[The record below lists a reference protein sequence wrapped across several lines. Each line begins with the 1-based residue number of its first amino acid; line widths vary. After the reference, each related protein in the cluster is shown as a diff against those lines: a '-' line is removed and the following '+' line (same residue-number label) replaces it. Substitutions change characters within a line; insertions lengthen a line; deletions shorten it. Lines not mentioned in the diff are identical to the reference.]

1 MATFVIHLDR
11 LQSDLN
17 KLAEQLRYHEKKLLA
32 DNRRPTN
39 YNLKT
44 LIKNVENFKATFDA
58 AITSAATEKPID
70 IYGSSFLSPL
80 AYKYAEVTFTNQAR
94 LDTIRLL
101 GTILS
106 SRSPVRFFIS
116 DIKNDFDITV
126 LQLVAD
132 IREIVKTRK
141 EVNFEELFNCK
152 ENAWAIDSEI
162 LSGKT
167 FPEYRYTWEVLTNKY
182 FTPRVSY
189 AETDMTD
196 ESVEAMVAE
205 HNRLT
210 ILSKEQLE
218 TQLVEIDKRK
228 ADVVK
233 NKNNKKVKAPN
244 PAEELNKE
252 LAKNKEEMNLLQKAQ
267 QLYSEKFEE
276 AEESLKE
283 SLEKSTEELEKAL
296 EESVER
302 AEKIITDW
310 LDKHSIGCLIEE
322 AVKCIIPANVS
333 CEDILGSLPPGEIFD
348 RLSLLFPRG
357 SDTFQAIEKAI
368 ENTIFE
374 NTGIPDAKAL
384 IAGLEKNIEDDKKF
398 LTELE
403 RIRDNSDF
411 PDQETLD
418 GIENL
423 KSKIESYERSLE
435 SEKQTLEQK
444 LNDVAL
450 DLELSERQAAE
461 IKAGGGNIAAILSLP
476 QEGILP
482 GPNALTG
489 KILAAIDTIFPL
501 EDICESI
508 FNAMA
513 FGSFG
518 GMDFKIPE
526 PKEVDDIF
534 GGLSVMMTKLI
545 ASLIVEA
552 IVAFIESILQDLINC
567 DNLDNFISQM
577 VNSLSTGE
585 EIDVLKELFGGN
597 SGAGIIENNY
607 EQFVNTFATRTQN
620 LLQVSGA
627 YGRINVGI
635 SEQDI
640 KNILTPSADF
650 SQGLTAESVL
660 QEGGQTLID
669 LAEASGKT
677 QQQINEQ
684 IFGSGQYL
692 QNLFS
697 QGQFPDSNWMIDSTG
712 NKFEIVDG
720 LRVIDLQ
727 ELDKFL
733 VDMNEE
739 AAEALKNNANAS
751 RQALVDA
758 FGEREGDSQ
767 KETFSEKEEKQLAL
781 ILSDE
786 DKQNIKNE
794 MTCIMKHLTSLL
806 APSQVLSLF
815 AGNATTEVVGV
826 AAQIVNICAPNLKL
840 VFSTESKVESMLSTF
855 GNIAGIDQMEDS
867 ILLLSQSEA
876 FNEAIEPTR
885 CESINNLE
893 DFRKDLL
900 SNVLEPQEAEQIL
913 DEMRKEKI
921 QKLREAGNALLDL
934 SAGQMPQ
941 NIDRDPNKVVLNALK
956 SVLNREEIKES
967 APAQDRKAPKSME
980 KQIQSAIE
988 EQFNSS
994 PVVQKIF
1001 SSVINSLLRPI
1012 SSTFKGDMDG
1022 FIDAFSDVIE
1032 TEEIVQRE
1040 ITLKAN
1046 GRQVKTINPVFKD
1059 LIDTGLIPA
1068 LEYNYDNK
1076 NEPYAKMVDKSNF
1089 ETIQFP
1095 DEEGKEPV
1103 FKIIQDKPSVAGETG
1118 LYVSGEASLN
1128 YLIPGLNGA
1137 PVKPVVRKVNK
1148 KDVGALFKKNMPSLE
1163 ANAEISNNKIAISV
1177 SGKAVDVQDSYME
1190 QAGSNIEIPDEVKR
1204 IMNNNRPSWNMSLQE
1219 EKRGGKT
1226 YSKISLSTNGIS
1238 VRPGG
1243 QTDPFY
1249 FKQPFQIEKE
1259 SKPLTDVANFLQE
1272 KYQTENKQKKEVF
1285 DDILFSKFKNLIFQR
1300 GNENLDKAFS
1310 RHSFDIYDD
1319 FIQSFLNSSAKNIT
1333 ETEILKDEKTPS
1345 GRFLKK
1351 IETLNFASECKNI
1364 LDFEGLEAEYRKI
1377 YDGMEEPEI
1386 SSRQRRGLEPRP
1398 SKSKETSLLIVSKI
1412 VIKLLCFETILKAL
1426 PAFDYYDYSKNL
1438 VQNEVMI
1445 NLICQFIDFDLQRTE
1460 MREVILEYIKKYY
1473 QKNVED
1479 EIYEEI
1485 TQQEKRQHSALKMS
1499 YPIELKKV
1507 VEKEFIELLKK
1518 AKQIIGEEEFVVSD
1532 ANDFIRPIINKFK
1545 LIDVHQKIGPDN
1557 EKRIFSRTG
1566 ITKDLATQRYLRL
1579 PEINEE
1585 SNFVK
1590 NNKGYFTPEKIEE
1603 LNNKKV
1609 VSFEEASE
1617 MFSKIAYDTSTD
1629 FKIYDCDEENQSL
1642 YSEPYR
1648 AGLRIVYVKKRD
1660 LVAGSNI
1667 TEGYRI
1673 EGVTYP
1679 YLMDVCEQ
1687 EKTGLI
1693 LERERTQ
1700 GGGVVNTSQ
1709 YDSFEI
1715 SKQEIKVNRT
1725 ENASAFTSRNNENRY
1740 MEEFYTRLRESLLS
1754 NADTNLIF
1762 AFSLPLREMASMLI
1776 IHTKLVNNTSKMRYV
1791 LEPSKIAL
1799 KTITKTLMNMGD
1811 KTKNKIDEMLA
1822 NLDAAIANTGNP
1834 AGPIDFDALK
1844 MYARTPIQILKS
1856 LATIV
1861 DPNIAIA
1868 DKINGGISLAGS
1880 LAGQKIF
1887 IPYSALSLGLLPAP
1901 IFGGLI
1907 PFIPPLTAYNV
1918 GLPLGPVF
1926 LALEPLLWDL
1936 PWFQDATKTDVCEDE
1951 E

>member
-58 AITSAATEKPID
+58 AITSAGTKNPID

-80 AYKYAEVTFTNQAR
+80 AYRYAEVTFTNQAR
-94 LDTIRLL
+94 IDTIRLL
-101 GTILS
+101 GTTLS

-116 DIKNDFDITV
+116 NIKNDFDVTV

-152 ENAWAIDSEI
+152 ENAWAIDREI

-167 FPEYRYTWEVLTNKY
+167 FPEYRYTWETLTNKY

-189 AETDMTD
+189 AKTDMTD
-196 ESVEAMVAE
+196 ESVEWMVAD
-205 HNRLT
+205 HNRST
-210 ILSKEQLE
+210 ILSKQELE
-218 TQLVEIDKRK
+218 TQLAQIDQRK

-233 NKNNKKVKAPN
+233 NRNNKKVKAPN

-267 QLYSEKFEE
+267 QLYSEKFAE

-283 SLEKSTEELEKAL
+283 SLEKSAEELEKAL

-322 AVKCIIPANVS
+322 AIKCVIPANVS
-333 CEDILGSLPPGEIFD
+333 CEDILGSLSPGEIFD

-368 ENTIFE
+368 ENMIFE
-374 NTGIPDAKAL
+374 GTGIPDTKAL

-398 LTELE
+398 LAELE
-403 RIRDNSDF
+403 RIRDSSDF

-418 GIENL
+418 GIESL

-435 SEKQTLEQK
+435 SEKQALEQK
-444 LNDVAL
+444 LNEVAL
-450 DLELSERQAAE
+450 DLELSERQATE

-482 GPNALTG
+482 GPNAITG

-508 FNAMA
+508 FNGMA
-513 FGSFG
+513 FGSFNG
-518 GMDFKIPE
+518 IDFTIPE

-597 SGAGIIENNY
+597 SGADIIENNY

-620 LLQVSGA
+620 LFQVSGA
-627 YGRINVGI
+627 YGRINVGV

-650 SQGLTAESVL
+650 SQGLTAEAIL

-669 LAEASGKT
+669 LAEASGRT

-684 IFGSGQYL
+684 TFGSGQFL

-697 QGQFPDSNWMIDSTG
+697 QGQFPDSNWIIDSTG

-733 VDMNEE
+733 ADMSEKT
-739 AAEALKNNANAS
+739 AEALKNNANAS
-751 RQALVDA
+751 RQALIDA

-815 AGNATTEVVGV
+815 AGNATTEVVSV

-885 CESINNLE
+885 CETISSLE

-934 SAGQMPQ
+934 SGGQMPQ

-956 SVLNREEIKES
+956 SVLNREEIQAS
-967 APAQDRKAPKSME
+967 TPAQDRKAPKSME

-988 EQFNSS
+988 EQFNNS

-1022 FIDAFSDVIE
+1022 FIDAFSDIIE
-1032 TEEIVQRE
+1032 TEEIVKRE
-1040 ITLKAN
+1040 ITLKV
-1046 GRQVKTINPVFKD
+1046 GEREVKTINPVFKD
-1059 LIDTGLIPA
+1059 LIDAGLIPA
-1068 LEYNYDNK
+1068 LEYKYDNK

-1095 DEEGKEPV
+1095 NEAGKEPV
-1103 FKIIQDKPSVAGETG
+1103 FKIIQDKPSAAGETG
-1118 LYVSGEASLN
+1118 LYVSGESSLN

-1137 PVKPVVRKVNK
+1137 PVKPVLRKVNK
-1148 KDVGALFKKNMPSLE
+1148 KDVGALFKKNMPNLRATS
-1163 ANAEISNNKIAISV
+1163 EISQDKISINV
-1177 SGKAVDVQDSYME
+1177 SGKALDLQESYMQTAE
-1190 QAGSNIEIPDEVKR
+1190 SNVEIPQEIRDL
-1204 IMNNNRPSWNMSLQE
+1204 MNNNRPSWNMGLQE
-1219 EKRGGKT
+1219 EKKGGKV
-1226 YSKISLSTNGIS
+1226 YSKISLSTDGIS

-1243 QTDPFY
+1243 KTDPFY
-1249 FKQPFQIEKE
+1249 FQQPFEIEKE
-1259 SKPLTDVANFLQE
+1259 SKPLTDIGNFLQQ
-1272 KYQTENKQKKEVF
+1272 KYQTDNKQKKDVF
-1285 DDILFSKFKNLIFQR
+1285 DDIIFSNFRKFIFER

-1310 RHSFDIYDD
+1310 RHSFDIYGG
-1319 FIQSFLNSSAKNIT
+1319 FIQSFLNSSAKNIINT
-1333 ETEILKDEKTPS
+1333 DILKDEKTSS

-1351 IETLNFASECKNI
+1351 IETIEFASKCKNI
-1364 LDFEGLEAEYRKI
+1364 LDFENLEAEYRKI
-1377 YDGMEEPEI
+1377 YDSMEEPEI

-1398 SKSKETSLLIVSKI
+1398 SKSKETSLFIVSKI
-1412 VIKLLCFETILKAL
+1412 IVKLLCFETILKSL

-1445 NLICQFIDFDLQRTE
+1445 NLVCQFITFDLERIEIKET
-1460 MREVILEYIKKYY
+1460 ILEYIKKYY
-1473 QKNVED
+1473 QINVEN
-1479 EIYEEI
+1479 ETYEEI
-1485 TQQEKRQHSALKMS
+1485 TQQEKEEHSALKYN

-1518 AKQIIGEEEFVVSD
+1518 AKEIIGEQEFVVSD
-1532 ANDFIRPIINKFK
+1532 ANDFIRPVIGKFK
-1545 LIDVHQKIGPDN
+1545 LLDVHKNIGTDTENLEKLFSDN
-1557 EKRIFSRTG
+1557 A
-1566 ITKDLATQRYLRL
+1566 ITKDFITQRYLRL
-1579 PEINEE
+1579 PEINEN
-1585 SNFVK
+1585 SQFVK
-1590 NNKGYFTPEKIEE
+1590 SNSSYFTSEKIKE

-1617 MFSKIAYDTSTD
+1617 IFSTIAYDISTD
-1629 FKIYDCDEENQSL
+1629 FKIYDCDEENEAL

-1648 AGLRIVYVKKRD
+1648 AGLRIVYVGKREI
-1660 LVAGSNI
+1660 LPGSPI
-1667 TEGYRI
+1667 SQTYRI
-1673 EGVTYP
+1673 EGVSYP
-1679 YLMDVCEQ
+1679 YLIDVCEQ
-1687 EKTGLI
+1687 EKAGLI
-1693 LERERTQ
+1693 TETDGTTYRFA
-1700 GGGVVNTSQ
+1700 
-1709 YDSFEI
+1709 YDTFEV
-1715 SKQEIKVNRT
+1715 SRKEIKVNRT
-1725 ENASAFTSRNNENRY
+1725 ESANSFVSRNNKNRY
-1740 MEEFYTRLRESLLS
+1740 MEEFYTNLKEELLS
-1754 NADTNLIF
+1754 NIDTNLIF

-1791 LEPSKIAL
+1791 LEPSKIA
-1799 KTITKTLMNMGD
+1799 ITRITNTLLNMGD

-1887 IPYSALSLGLLPAP
+1887 IPYSLLSLGLLPAP

-1907 PFIPPLTAYNV
+1907 PFIPPLTAYNI